1 MILHTLLSRD
11 QRERYQV
18 MREHEL
24 TSIFINYRREDAAG
38 YAGRLCD
45 SLKHSLGEDQVFMDV
60 ESIGAGQDFPQVIE
74 KRITGCGTLLA
85 VIGPHWI
92 DILRTRAVGQDF
104 VREEIACALRSG
116 VRVIPVLV
124 GGTVMPPAESLP
136 DAIAGLSRRE
146 ALQLHDDQF
155 DSGVERLLQSLNAQG
170 VPMTWSGEWIAEMSK
185 PSQTPYHV
193 RLSLRIMAGKL
204 LGTVLYPT
212 GQAVVRDGLY
222 TSTTISFST
231 THIPQFASE
240 PATIQF
246 TGELA
251 NGTLELV
258 SVDDSG
264 MATGVARRLSQ

>member
-1 MILHTLLSRD
+1 
-11 QRERYQV
+11 
-18 MREHEL
+18 
-24 TSIFINYRREDAAG
+24 
-38 YAGRLCD
+38 
-45 SLKHSLGEDQVFMDV
+45 MDV

-74 KRITGCGTLLA
+74 KRITDCGALLA
-85 VIGPHWI
+85 VIGPRWI
-92 DILRTRAVGQDF
+92 DILRARAAGQDF

-116 VRVIPVLV
+116 VQVIPLLV
-124 GGTVMPPAESLP
+124 GGAIMPQAESLP
-136 DAIAGLSRRE
+136 DPIAGLSRRE

-155 DSGVERLLQSLNAQG
+155 DSGVERLLQSLNTQG
-170 VPMTWSGEWIAEMSK
+170 VPASWSGEWIAEMSR

-212 GQAVVRDGLY
+212 GLAVVRDGVY

-251 NGTLELV
+251 NGTLQLV
-258 SVDDSG
+258 SVNDDGIAS
-264 MATGVARRLSQ
+264 GVAHRVSQ